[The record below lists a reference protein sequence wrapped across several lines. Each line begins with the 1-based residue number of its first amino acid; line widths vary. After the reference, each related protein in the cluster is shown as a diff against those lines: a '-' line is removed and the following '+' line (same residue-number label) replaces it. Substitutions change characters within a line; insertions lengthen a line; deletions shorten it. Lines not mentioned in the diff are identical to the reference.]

1 MSPGSTNLVMTTG
14 AAPDA
19 TSRESM
25 WWISDQGVRYGIA
38 LDDETLRALGI
49 SPPQAR
55 QAPWP
60 LLRVFAPG
68 PALSRTDAMTQHDTL
83 AAPAEAAPLTQAQR
97 PQ

>member
-1 MSPGSTNLVMTTG
+1 MSPGATNLVMTTG

-25 WWISDQGVRYGIA
+25 WWISDQGVRYGIS
-38 LDDETLRALGI
+38 LDDEHAAGAGHLTTHGATGAVAVDPGVR
-49 SPPQAR
+49 
-55 QAPWP
+55 
-60 LLRVFAPG
+60 PG

-83 AAPAEAAPLTQAQR
+83 AAPAEAAPLTQAQK